1 MTEQD
6 LLNQEKRNVGTAWT
20 RNENFDEFGFLV
32 LKNLWRVEELYRPVP
47 SIRGQVNYWG
57 KKLDQYNLIE
67 NEMQVEGSLATYTHP
82 QYREIHS
89 GIRKRLESVI
99 GRELYNTYYY
109 DRFYFAGQEL
119 TRHAD
124 RDACEISVSV
134 HISSNID
141 ECWPFCIKNVSG
153 EEISACLEPG
163 DGLLY
168 KGCERPHWRDPL
180 QSRYKRKRD
189 RLKNWITRKEDDT
202 YYHQVFFH
210 YVLAD
215 GLRAQCYNDAAR

>member
-32 LKNLWRVEELYRPVP
+32 LKNLWRAEELYRPVP

-124 RDACEISVSV
+124 RDACEISVSL

-141 ECWPFCIKNVSG
+141 ECWRFKIKSVQGKEHSL
-153 EEISACLEPG
+153 CLKPG

-189 RLKNWITRKEDDT
+189 RLKNWIIRKQDDT
-202 YYHQVFFH
+202 YYHQIFFH

-215 GLRAQCYNDAAR
+215 GQRAHCYNDAAR

>member
-1 MTEQD
+1 MAEQMTEQD

-32 LKNLWRVEELYRPVP
+32 LKNLWRAEELYRPVP

-57 KKLDQYNLIE
+57 KKLDEYNLIE

-82 QYREIHS
+82 QYKEIH
-89 GIRKRLESVI
+89 
-99 GRELYNTYYY
+99 
-109 DRFYFAGQEL
+109 L

-141 ECWPFCIKNVSG
+141 ECWPFKIKSVQGKEHSL
-153 EEISACLEPG
+153 CLRPG

-189 RLKNWITRKEDDT
+189 RLKNWITRKQDDT
-202 YYHQVFFH
+202 YYHQIFFH

-215 GLRAQCYNDAAR
+215 GQRAHCYNDAAR